1 MLASFDVIAQSI
13 AHENRSPNLGDVLVK
28 HGGSQYLL
36 RMKAVGST
44 LEITYPEIGRNDVIT
59 FPVYDDEIS
68 GFRSSFIDLPI
79 EYLHHYDYINP
90 RAIGNNL
97 RKMVEEFHKKLPQLH
112 ISLGWIDS
120 SQGNQAKV
128 KVFDGQHKAAAQIL
142 LGARTLPVRVFID
155 PDTNLLLTA
164 NTNAAT
170 TLRQVAFDKS
180 VQRSLGSSLL
190 SNRINRYREELGIEP
205 GDENFSELDLVNHF
219 KGEGKEM
226 RRYIVDRVRDSIT
239 THHENK
245 LRDYIE
251 YGGKSGDKPLSYSTI
266 EKTFYQFFI
275 SNEVLITPF
284 NYKFEGGTNPR
295 QLEIDQVV
303 RLMNIIADQIYIGQF
318 DPTRG
323 IRRIENDVQ
332 QGQDISE
339 PRLRAFRMAKEE
351 IIHNWLRLV
360 RQIVYQYFITTGKPI
375 DEGKLFQDEIP
386 EACWQN
392 IENFIDALK
401 HLPLWVNKDLSI
413 SAFGAKQNNAYW
425 HSIFKTGETPDG
437 AVVMLE
443 GLDLLE
449 MIKGDE

>member
-79 EYLHHYDYINP
+79 EYLHHDDYINP

-205 GDENFSELDLVNHF
+205 GDE
-219 KGEGKEM
+219 
-226 RRYIVDRVRDSIT
+226 
-239 THHENK
+239 
-245 LRDYIE
+245 
-251 YGGKSGDKPLSYSTI
+251 
-266 EKTFYQFFI
+266 
-275 SNEVLITPF
+275 
-284 NYKFEGGTNPR
+284 
-295 QLEIDQVV
+295 
-303 RLMNIIADQIYIGQF
+303 A
-318 DPTRG
+318 
-323 IRRIENDVQ
+323 
-332 QGQDISE
+332 
-339 PRLRAFRMAKEE
+339 
-351 IIHNWLRLV
+351 
-360 RQIVYQYFITTGKPI
+360 
-375 DEGKLFQDEIP
+375 
-386 EACWQN
+386 
-392 IENFIDALK
+392 
-401 HLPLWVNKDLSI
+401 
-413 SAFGAKQNNAYW
+413 
-425 HSIFKTGETPDG
+425 
-437 AVVMLE
+437 
-443 GLDLLE
+443 
-449 MIKGDE
+449 